1 MDKVAAGLNPAAPTT
16 PVLAQEGYWRFRRRA
31 VFWRPPDRG
40 PPGGWFWEEGLR
52 PGDESEPPWLP
63 LIRFRLVP
71 HMDNRRRSLSGVRV
85 TGRYHIGNYLGAGI
99 NYVRLQDDYESYIF
113 VADYHTMT
121 TKPNAR
127 DFTDDLYDMVIDLIA
142 IGLDPER
149 TVIYRQSRIPEVAEL
164 ALLLAMVTPL
174 SWVQRVPTFKEK
186 VREQPENVN
195 LGLLEYPVLMTADI
209 LMPKAE
215 VVPVG
220 RDQAAHLEL
229 TREITRRFNR
239 TYGDVFPVPQI
250 VLNAE
255 IPLVKGTDGKT
266 KMSKSLNNI
275 IGVTDPP
282 EAIRKQVLS
291 MVTDVKRTYKTQP
304 GHPRSCN
311 VCAFYRFLFDDWEH
325 YWDLCRTA
333 KIGCHEKKQ
342 ILAERIIERFQPFR
356 ERRAELSPAIVRSIL
371 DAGGE
376 RAHEVA
382 RGTMAEVRQAVGL
395 PASR

>member
-1 MDKVAAGLNPAAPTT
+1 MSH
-16 PVLAQEGYWRFRRRA
+16 
-31 VFWRPPDRG
+31 RP
-40 PPGGWFWEEGLR
+40 
-52 PGDESEPPWLP
+52 
-63 LIRFRLVP
+63 
-71 HMDNRRRSLSGVRV
+71 RSLSGIRV
-85 TGRYHIGNYLGAGI
+85 SGRFHVGNYLGAGI
-99 NYVRLQDDYESYIF
+99 NYVRLQDEYESFIF
-113 VADYHTMT
+113 VADYHTLT

-127 DFTDDLYDMVIDLIA
+127 DFADDLIEMVMDLVA

-174 SWVQRVPTFKEK
+174 SWVQRVPTFKEN
-186 VREQPENVN
+186 VRNQPDNVN

-209 LMPKAE
+209 LMPKAD

-229 TREITRRFNR
+229 AREITRRFNR
-239 TYGDVFPVPQI
+239 IYGEVFPEPQI
-250 VLNAE
+250 VLNPEAP
-255 IPLVKGTDGKT
+255 IVRGTDGKA
-266 KMSKSLNNI
+266 KMSKSLNNVV
-275 IGVTDPP
+275 GVTDPP
-282 EAIRKQVLS
+282 DVLRKQVLS

-304 GHPRSCN
+304 GHPRTCN
-311 VCAFYRFLFDDWEH
+311 VCAFYKLFFDDWEH

-342 ILAERIIERFQPFR
+342 ILSERIIERFEPFR
-356 ERRAELSPAIVRSIL
+356 ERRAELSTAMIEGIL

-376 RAHEVA
+376 RAQDVA
-382 RGTMAEVRQAVGL
+382 RRTMTEVRQAVGL